1 MRTDIPSRRTPQ
13 SRLLAF
19 TPALLA
25 TLMALP
31 VQAAITIPKVPLQS
45 GSAVA
50 PNVMFILDD
59 SGSMHGEIMPDDL
72 IFRARESNDICE
84 WNGNKYYCDQL
95 GLNVGLV
102 YPRADDVYGDDD
114 YTNIV
119 ANVEEKSGYGAMV
132 RSVSFNKIYYNPAI
146 TYTPWS
152 KQDGSLYANASTT
165 CALHNPER
173 VGTGDAYCRDL
184 TAENKNYNGNY
195 WQDYGTICN
204 TTTQACFADQEE
216 LAFWPA
222 SYFNYNGTG
231 DAWDYSSYTK
241 VEIRPAVGTYT
252 GDGRAART
260 DCTAG
265 SCTYAQEIQNFA
277 NWYTYY
283 RSRILLARAGIGR
296 SFATLP
302 TTSTDAA
309 PAPRVGFAAI
319 NQGSTSIDGA
329 NTGTLVS
336 GVRPFIGTDRAN
348 FFTNLYTRK
357 VPALGTPLRNAI
369 DDVGEYFER
378 TGNSGPWG
386 KVPGTNDTTAQ
397 LACRQNYAILMTD
410 GYWNGDGASGAANDN
425 NDGTDGTAIPRPTGA
440 TFTYKAVSP
449 FTDSYSDTLAD
460 AAMYYWRTD
469 LRTDLLNKVT
479 PTAANPAYW
488 QHMVTYGVG
497 LGVTGSV
504 DPTAAFAA
512 IESGAAITW
521 PNPTASNAAKV
532 DDLLHAGVNSRGG
545 FFSAANPTEFTA
557 GLTKVLTSINE
568 RTASGSNV
576 AANSVALK
584 DETRI
589 FQASFVPGKWTG
601 ELESFAI
608 SAANGISETPDWSG
622 SQGIPAVATRKVFT
636 TTAGT
641 FVKSNNAGATFPTS
655 AQTTR
660 LTAAIANYI
669 KGDRTNEAPA
679 GTLRKREH
687 LLGDIINSSPAYVKE
702 SSTIFIGANDGML
715 HAFDAEGAG
724 KGTELFAFIPN
735 ASTNA
740 ELDRLKTIA
749 DPLYGHEYFVD
760 GPVMVS
766 SFTETPAKNYLVGS
780 LGRGGKGV
788 YFLDVT
794 DPVNFSSTNVTGQYL
809 GTNNGSDNTASD
821 HMGNSFGRPLIAN
834 VLLGTGNN
842 KVKTP
847 VAIVSNGINSSTG
860 SATLFVFNLA
870 TGALL
875 RHIVASNTANTDEG
889 NGLSSPRGWD
899 LDGDTL
905 VDYVYAG
912 DLKGNVW
919 KFDLS
924 GNSTTD
930 WGLHSE
936 GDPLFVATDTGGN
949 RQPITG
955 GLSVAMDPSTFKPW
969 VFFGTGKYIET
980 SDLTSTAVQSFYGIK
995 DNDAAIGARATN
1007 LQSRGFSVT
1016 GATIDGL
1023 PVRAFDASAS
1033 LDPTKKG
1040 WFVDLPAPVTTPPTA
1055 AERMVGDPF
1064 LLGTVL
1070 VAASIVPN
1078 ADPCDAGGTGYINAI
1093 DAYTGTSVQNPFFD
1107 VDGDG
1112 SFDDDRLTSGNTTV
1126 PVGSVNLGIAMPTSP
1141 TVVESLLVAGGSL
1154 GTTAAVKVNNP
1165 LLKGRISWREIV
1177 RD

>member
-1 MRTDIPSRRTPQ
+1 MRTDNHANRSTAQ
-13 SRLLAF
+13 TRLLAF

-59 SGSMHGEIMPDDL
+59 SGSMHGEIMPSDIIYDP
-72 IFRARESNDICE
+72 RETNDICRDRF
-84 WNGNKYYCDQL
+84 GNRFYCD
-95 GLNVGLV
+95 GLNTIGLI
-102 YPRADDVYGDDD
+102 YPRASGVYGGSD
-114 YTNIV
+114 YDNVV

-132 RSVSFNKIYYNPAI
+132 RSISFNKIHYNPAI
-146 TYTPWS
+146 TYDPWS
-152 KQDGSLYANASTT
+152 KQDSSLYADASTT

-173 VGTGDAYCRDL
+173 PGTGEDYCRDL
-184 TAENKNYNGNY
+184 TVENKNYNNNY
-195 WQDYGTICN
+195 WQDQGSICA
-204 TTTQACFADQEE
+204 TTTDACFADQDA
-216 LAFWPA
+216 LVFWPA

-231 DAWDYSSYTK
+231 DAWDYTSYTK
-241 VEIRPAVGTYT
+241 VEIRPSILTYS
-252 GDGRAART
+252 GDGRSARK
-260 DCTAG
+260 DCLAG
-265 SCTYAQEIQNFA
+265 VCTYAQEIQNFA
-277 NWYTYY
+277 NWYSYY
-283 RSRILLARAGIGR
+283 RSRVLLARAGIGK
-296 SFATLP
+296 SFSSLP
-302 TTSTDAA
+302 QTSSDAA

-319 NQGSTSIDGA
+319 NKAAESIDGTS
-329 NTGTLVS
+329 TGTVVS
-336 GVRPFIGTDRAN
+336 GVRPFIGADRSA
-348 FFTNLYTRK
+348 FFTNLYTRTI
-357 VPALGTPLRNAI
+357 PQQGTPLRNAL
-369 DDVGEYFER
+369 DDVGEYYER
-378 TGNSGPWG
+378 TDNAGPWA
-386 KVPGTNDTTAQ
+386 KVPGGTDSTAH
-397 LACRQNYAILMTD
+397 LACRQSYAILMTD
-410 GYWNGDGASGAANDN
+410 GYWNGSGASGAANDN
-425 NDGTDGTAIPRPTGA
+425 NDGTDGTAIPRPAGA

-449 FTDSYSDTLAD
+449 FTDDRSDTLAD

-469 LRTDLLNKVT
+469 LRTDLLNKVQ
-479 PTAANPAYW
+479 PTSSNPAYW

-497 LGVTGSV
+497 LGVTGTV
-504 DPTAAFAA
+504 DPAAA
-512 IESGAAITW
+512 IAAIDTGDTITW
-521 PNPTASNAAKV
+521 PNPTASNAGKV
-532 DDLLHAGVNSRGG
+532 DDLLHAAVNSRGG
-545 FFSAANPTEFTA
+545 FFSAANPTEFSA

-601 ELESFAI
+601 QLQSFAI
-608 SAANGISETPDWSG
+608 SAANGISTTPDWTG
-622 SQGIPAVATRKVFT
+622 SQGIPDVSSRKVFT
-636 TTAGT
+636 WSST
-641 FVKSNNAGATFPTS
+641 GAAVFPTTL
-655 AQTTR
+655 QGLR
-660 LTAAIANYI
+660 LGANVAAYI
-669 KGDRTNEAPA
+669 KGDTSKERRFEN
-679 GTLRKREH
+679 GVYRNRDH

-702 SSTIFIGANDGML
+702 TATIFIGANDGML
-715 HAFDAEGAG
+715 HAFDAEGTG

-735 ASTNA
+735 AHTDA
-740 ELDRLKTIA
+740 ELDRLKTLS
-749 DPLYGHEYFVD
+749 DPLYGHDYFVD

-788 YFLDVT
+788 YFLNVT
-794 DPVNFSSTNVTGQYL
+794 DPVNFGTTNITGQYI
-809 GTNNGSDNTASD
+809 GTNGGNANTPSD

-834 VLLGTGNN
+834 VALGNN
-842 KVKTP
+842 PNSLVRTP
-847 VAIVSNGINSSTG
+847 VAIVSNGVNSSTG
-860 SATLFVFNLA
+860 DPALFVFNLA

-875 RHIVASNTANTDEG
+875 KTIVAKSDTD

-899 LDGDTL
+899 VDGDTL
-905 VDYVYAG
+905 IDYVYAG

-924 GNSTTD
+924 GNAVAD
-930 WGLHSE
+930 WALHPQ
-936 GDPLFVATDTGGN
+936 GDPLFTAAGPGN
-949 RQPITG
+949 SVQPITG
-955 GLSVAMDPSTFKPW
+955 GISVAMDPTTFKPW

-980 SDLTSTAVQSFYGIK
+980 TDLTSTAVQTFYGIK
-995 DNDAAIGARATN
+995 DLDAAVGARGTD
-1007 LQSRGFSVT
+1007 LVTRGFSVT
-1016 GATIDGL
+1016 GATIDGF
-1023 PVRAFDASAS
+1023 PVRAFDASAT
-1033 LDPTKKG
+1033 LDPAKKG

-1078 ADPCDAGGTGYINAI
+1078 ADPCDAGGTGFINAI
-1093 DAYTGTSVQNPFFD
+1093 DAFTGTSVQNPFFD